1 MLAGVALRRQW
12 TSVRSPAVVK
22 PASATTAGRYDAQVT
37 RIVIAD
43 DHPLFRR
50 ALMQAV
56 REIVPGAT
64 LAEAADLDAARADLA
79 AQPDTDLLL
88 LDLHMPGSHGLVGL
102 AAVRAE
108 FPAVA
113 VAMVSA
119 HDDPGTIRRAIDH
132 GAAGFI
138 SKSADLEELKRAIAC
153 VLDCRT
159 YVPPARADRLP
170 AHGPPGDRELAVRLA
185 SLTPQQFR
193 PGPGRRGPA
202 QQADRRRLG
211 RAGAHGQGAP
221 DVDLRAPRGA
231 QPHAGRRDAT
241 FAGAER
247 PGTGRGRGLT
257 SRLAAAAVTGPP
269 ELGSASAAT
278 ARRDRAQPGPQSVRI
293 MHLRE

>member
-193 PGPGRRGPA
+193 VLALVAEGRLNKQIADALGVQERTVKAHLTSIFERLGVRNRTQAGVMLRSLALNDPA
-202 QQADRRRLG
+202 Q
-211 RAGAHGQGAP
+211 
-221 DVDLRAPRGA
+221 
-231 QPHAGRRDAT
+231 
-241 FAGAER
+241 AEVE
-247 PGTGRGRGLT
+247 G
-257 SRLAAAAVTGPP
+257 
-269 ELGSASAAT
+269 
-278 ARRDRAQPGPQSVRI
+278 
-293 MHLRE
+293 